1 MNIYGITK
9 RFAAIL
15 IPIVLFTSCQSTTPA
30 KPITPTPANTS
41 IIESQVSSFSSQ
53 ETTVHVT
60 EKPSASPEQEPEAAY
75 AKFDEEA
82 GTVTVNGVVFS
93 ECSQYKV
100 HSPEVVS
107 FYSEIEGGYVWLDGL
122 ETYVQIPPYDG
133 YMGMIKTIDSLN
145 ELPKFVNE
153 DGSFSYENMMKFF
166 VENHD
171 IWACITVKDLEETPW
186 SNIGVPEYS
195 EELKAL
201 VDEEISNLEPGIID
215 IYRKVGRDLKKSFV
229 EPYAPQNGT
238 TYRNLEYDKN
248 IYREEWLGEKPEER
262 ISRVVS
268 DMMGLNLED
277 CNCNALYV
285 GPGMASILIHSEV
298 EYGQEVQED
307 MMEHYDNYR
316 DLVKS
321 YLNFFMSYSQ
331 ESFDIITS
339 EISGVSIASS
349 TLFLMYAYEYAYD
362 YIISTPEGEKD
373 LREEALLFRGTEND
387 GVTSHINFIQSVK
400 VVTSIANRVYGDL
413 FNKTFDDISKSLNN

>member
-201 VDEEISNLEPGIID
+201 VDEEINNLEPGIID
-215 IYRKVGRDLKKSFV
+215 IYRRVGRDLKKSFV
-229 EPYAPQNGT
+229 EPYAPEKGT
-238 TYRNLEYDKN
+238 TYKNLEYDEN
-248 IYREEWLGEKPEER
+248 IYSEEWFEENFEER
-262 ISRVVS
+262 VNRIVS
-268 DMMGLNLED
+268 DMMGANPED
-277 CNCNALYV
+277 YNCNALYV
-285 GPGMASILIHSEV
+285 GPGMASILIYSDV
-298 EYGQEVQED
+298 EYGHETQED
-307 MMEHYDNYR
+307 VLEHYNSYR
-316 DLVKS
+316 ELVKDYS
-321 YLNFFMSYSQ
+321 NFFMDYSQ
-331 ESFDIITS
+331 ENFDIITHKVT
-339 EISGVSIASS
+339 EASLS
-349 TLFLMYAYEYAYD
+349 SNTLFLMYVRGYASEYV
-362 YIISTPEGEKD
+362 ISTPEGERD
-373 LREEALLFRGTEND
+373 LRKISLLFRGTED
-387 GVTSHINFIQSVK
+387 SGPQSFINFIFSVDSA
-400 VVTSIANRVYGDL
+400 TDIANKLYSNL
-413 FNKTFDDISKSLNN
+413 FNKTFDDINN